1 MREYGVRNY
10 DAEATHKD
18 YLIGD
23 ISHIGATRL
32 GRAFINVQIAVPHHK
47 QCLAAAI
54 DEAMVERATHA
65 DALLH

>member
-32 GRAFINVQIAVPHHK
+32 GRAFINVQIAVPLPSH
-47 QCLAAAI
+47 
-54 DEAMVERATHA
+54 VPR
-65 DALLH
+65 